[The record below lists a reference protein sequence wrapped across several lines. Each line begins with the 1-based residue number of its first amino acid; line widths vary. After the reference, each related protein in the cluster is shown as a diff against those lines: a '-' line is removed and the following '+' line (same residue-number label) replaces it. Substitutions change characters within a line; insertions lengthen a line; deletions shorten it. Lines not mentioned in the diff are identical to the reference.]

1 MDNRPTRFKSF
12 GDIGPR
18 GQGGG
23 GGGLPSKGP
32 PDLPPHYLA
41 EDYFDEKDKVRKK
54 GYFDEKNNLL
64 KEIFISWPEKITD
77 ALTSKLNKPKATK
90 NSLRA
95 FYSMLRMA
103 KNQFDS
109 QRRDKTLQERAQGDA
124 TTQLL
129 KLRTAAQYQSTR
141 RVISSLCQRFLNRNI
156 DLVLSKGDTFEHFAA
171 NFDAFVEHF
180 QAVIAYLPERAE
192 R

>member
-1 MDNRPTRFKSF
+1 MDNRPGKFKSF
-12 GDIGPR
+12 EDMGSR
-18 GQGGG
+18 GHGGG
-23 GGGLPSKGP
+23 GGGRHSDSP
-32 PDLPPHYLA
+32 PDLPVNYLS
-41 EDYFDEKDKVRKK
+41 K
-54 GYFDEKNNLL
+54 GYFDEKGNLL
-64 KEIFISWPEKITD
+64 KEIFIEWPES
-77 ALTSKLNKPKATK
+77 LTQSLRRTKPPATK

-103 KNQFDS
+103 KNQFDA
-109 QRRDKTLQERAQGDA
+109 QRRNNAMQERAQGDA
-124 TTQLL
+124 RTQLL
-129 KLRTAAQYQSTR
+129 KLHTAAQYQSTR

-156 DLVLSKGDTFEHFAA
+156 DLVLSKGDTYDNFAA

>member
-1 MDNRPTRFKSF
+1 MDKKPTTYKSF
-12 GDIGPR
+12 GSMGQR
-18 GQGGG
+18 SQGGAG
-23 GGGLPSKGP
+23 GGRRFEGA
-32 PDLPPHYLA
+32 PDLPENYLA
-41 EDYFDEKDKVRKK
+41 H
-54 GYFDEKNNLL
+54 GYFDEKKNLL
-64 KEIFISWPEKITD
+64 KEIFIDWPE
-77 ALTSKLNKPKATK
+77 ALTQSLRQAKPPATK

-109 QRRDKTLQERAQGDA
+109 QRRIQASQDKAWGD
-124 TTQLL
+124 TKTQLL

-141 RVISSLCQRFLNRNI
+141 RVVSPLCQKFLNKNI
-156 DLVLSKGDTFEHFAA
+156 DIVLDEGKTFDLFAV